1 MKFKNIYN
9 YSSKL
14 SVLYVEDDMNLLTE
28 TSDILEDYF
37 CELQSACDGLDGL
50 TKFLEYKEETNRYF
64 DLIITDI
71 NMPNMD
77 GLKMIQKIHS
87 HNPDQE
93 VLVISAYSDAS
104 RLIDLIHEG
113 ISSFILKPLK
123 SKHFMNSLYNVCQ
136 SIVYKKEREMCL
148 HQQLKMASVGEMMES
163 IAHQWK
169 HSLNVMKMQEGY
181 LTLQNEL
188 NTVDTKVLDDY
199 INVHAGQI
207 NHLVQTLDQFRNF
220 FSNEDNIESVSIKE
234 IIDEVLVLMKDRLM
248 AYGVV
253 VSLDIALNKTIKV
266 VKNEFKHVF
275 INLLNNSI
283 DAFVMNN
290 IDTHNRNL
298 NIFLSHKEENCILSI
313 ADNAGGIPE
322 NQLENVFNKEFTTKK
337 NGSGIGLSFVVKIL
351 EKIGASISVKNEN
364 GGATFDI
371 VLKS

>member
-1 MKFKNIYN
+1 MNFKNIYN

-14 SVLYVEDDMNLLTE
+14 SVLYVEDDVNLLAE

-37 CELQSACDGLDGL
+37 CELQSACDGLEGL

-113 ISSFILKPLK
+113 ISSFVLKPLK

-148 HQQLKMASVGEMMES
+148 QQQLKMASVGEMMES

-220 FSNEDNIESVSIKE
+220 FNNEDTLEFISIKE
-234 IIDEVLVLMKDRLM
+234 IVDEVLVLMKDRLM

-253 VSLDIALNKTIKV
+253 VSLDIGLNKNIKV